1 MAEIEKGAKIELIP
15 VRAIKPSPVQLVVIN
30 PEVERALLEDMRKG
44 VDSIDPIR
52 VRRLTPEEIEECKA
66 KYPHAIYEVID
77 GHKRLRNAELLH
89 WEQIKA
95 IVMDV
100 SREEAYEIA
109 YRKNRE
115 RGLIDPM
122 LEALYF
128 KHLYIDLKLPAYKIA
143 EKFNLSESY
152 VRKVIA
158 RVRIEPEAVRKIVR
172 QTIVGKPLKGK
183 HLDAI
188 ATAPPEAQPKLAE
201 KVVEEKLSP
210 KEAEIVVQAV
220 TQKPEILT
228 LPKPKLV
235 EEARKIVVSPPVT
248 KPPEEVILERAK
260 EVGKHY
266 PPIVVDYVI
275 TRYKGKYL
283 EDVLKA
289 IFWLLW
295 SKLDEASMENVT
307 AEAIKMAGEKGF
319 EQPVVG

>member
-210 KEAEIVVQAV
+210 KEAKIVAQAV
-220 TQKPEILT
+220 TKKPEILA
-228 LPKPKLV
+228 LPKPKLI
-235 EEARKIVVSPPVT
+235 EEAEKIVSPPIE
-248 KPPEEVILERAK
+248 KPPEEIALERFK

-266 PPIVVDYVI
+266 PTIIVGYVASKY
-275 TRYKGKYL
+275 TGKYL

-295 SKLDEASMENVT
+295 QKLDETSRENIT

-319 EQPVVG
+319 EQPIVG